1 MPVAGGNV
9 MLLRVWG
16 DEHGP
21 WMQALHCVFGLGTLM
36 APLLAEPFL
45 SDQATL
51 EPPADLSNDSWA
63 YTESTPGQRNT
74 SVNSATMLDSGTQ
87 IKWAYLIVGIM
98 CCFSAFLIFT
108 SGVFCGIGQILEGD
122 DGKKSS
128 VGEAVARKENIFRYT
143 LITLVFFFYAS
154 YCAVEIGVAN
164 YLASFAIYLGWTK
177 SAGAMVTSAFWASF
191 TIGRALGIPLV
202 RYVHINTFL
211 IANTTVSVVALI
223 PVMAFASVHP
233 AVLWASMV
241 VLGFGLSTI
250 YATGKVST

>member
-1 MPVAGGNV
+1 
-9 MLLRVWG
+9 MLLRVWSYENG
-16 DEHGP
+16 S

-36 APLLAEPFL
+36 APLIAEPFL
-45 SDQATL
+45 SDQVTL
-51 EPPADLSNDSWA
+51 EPPADLSNDPRT

-74 SVNSATMLDSGTQ
+74 SVNSATMLDNGTQ

-98 CCFSAFLIFT
+98 CCFSTFLLFI
-108 SGVFCGIGQILEGD
+108 SGFFCGIGQILKRD
-122 DGKKSS
+122 DEKESS
-128 VGEAVARKENIFRYT
+128 VDKAVARKENIFRYT
-143 LITLVFFFYAS
+143 LLTLVFIFYAS
-154 YCAVEIGVAN
+154 YCAVEIGVAT

-191 TIGRALGIPLV
+191 TIGRALGILLV

-211 IANTTVSVVALI
+211 IVHTAISVVALV

-233 AVLWASMV
+233 AVLWTSMV

-250 YATGKVST
+250 YGTGKVSVV